1 MLTITCIH
9 ATQGGDAITLY
20 VVRNLFSSSAYWH
33 SLKLPV
39 SHSLEGLGCLEP
51 DAEVDT
57 EAEVAALIEGIGDA
71 LHLNSGGKG
80 IVLAGDD
87 SAATT
92 GFIYFVDDTLDGTNG
107 TISTTDVTTVAN
119 FTLDLNTFTAGNF
132 I

>member
-1 MLTITCIH
+1 ML
-9 ATQGGDAITLY
+9 AAVDGD
-20 VVRNLFSSSAYWH
+20 
-33 SLKLPV
+33 
-39 SHSLEGLGCLEP
+39 

-57 EAEVAALIEGIGDA
+57 AAEVAALIEGIGDA

-92 GFIYFVDDTLDGTNG
+92 GFIYFVDDTLDGVNG
-107 TISTTDVTTVAN
+107 TIATGDVVVVAN
-119 FTLDLNTFTAGNF
+119 FTLDLDTFTAGNF